1 MHCAGFEGQGILLA
15 SLEFSRFLSC
25 ENGISVDQLQAE
37 HGCAA
42 YDHHSQIQSW
52 VEAACA
58 QQTVAQAVYAVGEW
72 VQVGELGDIWWES
85 IDWIKGAGEEEKW
98 VEDEAQD
105 KTKAISVF

>member
-42 YDHHSQIQSW
+42 YDHYPQIQGW

-58 QQTVAQAVYAVGEW
+58 QQTVAQAVYAVGEGIK
-72 VQVGELGDIWWES
+72 VRELRDIWWES